1 MYSVQQCF
9 GSGSVDP
16 KAKDT
21 NKNGKFFEMS
31 CFDCFEEK
39 YVLT

>member
-16 KAKDT
+16 KAKNT
-21 NKNGKFFEMS
+21 NKKGKIFAMS
-31 CFDCFEEK
+31 CFDCFEEID
-39 YVLT
+39 VLT